1 MGSTFQSP
9 AQNVPIPTDIGVIAD
24 DFDLSTI
31 TAADLIFAG
40 AALVAGVILGQIT
53 KRALRRV
60 FAKIEG
66 MPVMA
71 GEIIAR
77 IVGYL
82 ILLLG
87 LVVALEALG
96 FSLGPVGSILLLIV
110 IVVILAAKPLLQDL
124 GAGLILQMRRPFG
137 IGDQVVIEDHQ
148 GVIEEVSARTVRMI
162 TVDGRRV
169 HLPNRSVL
177 DGPITNLVSESHRM
191 TTFIAG
197 VDYATDLDRAR
208 EVIVE
213 ALTAVAT
220 VAPEPP
226 PAAFVDE
233 FADSTINIACRFW
246 HESEIQAEWA
256 ARDEAMRAVKR
267 AFDASGI
274 TIAFPQRVLWRAETS
289 GSA

>member
-1 MGSTFQSP
+1 MGSTSQIP
-9 AQNVPIPTDIGVIAD
+9 AQTVPIPTDISVIAD

-31 TAADLIFAG
+31 TVADLIFAG
-40 AALVAGVILGQIT
+40 GALIAGVVLGQLA
-53 KRALRRV
+53 KRALRRILDN
-60 FAKIEG
+60 IEG

-71 GEIIAR
+71 ADIIAR

-96 FSLGPVGSILLLIV
+96 FSLGPVGSIILLIV

-137 IGDQVVIEDHQ
+137 VGDQVIIENQQ
-148 GVIEEVSARTVRMI
+148 GEIEEVSARTVRMI
-162 TVDGRRV
+162 TPDGRRV
-169 HLPNRSVL
+169 HLTNRTVL
-177 DGPITNLVSESHRM
+177 DGTITNLVSQGGRM

-197 VDYATDLDRAR
+197 VDYATDLDQAR

-213 ALTAVAT
+213 AIAAAPMVA
-220 VAPEPP
+220 AEPP

-233 FADSTINIACRFW
+233 FAESTINIACRFW
-246 HESEIQAEWA
+246 HDPEIQAEWA

-267 AFDASGI
+267 AFDAHGI

-289 GSA
+289 ESA